1 MNSQVLENLSEL
13 ELIDLCIKKNVW
25 NSMTRLQRR
34 GYIKRIK
41 NLDDASD
48 KQNTVDNETEEV
60 KETEIVKETEQG
72 VSKVKDK
79 KPKINFRQRVAT
91 SDSDAEKIQIGFYR
105 SRKSKINT
113 KYPNRPSC

>member
-79 KPKINFRQRVAT
+79 KPKINFLSGSFLLKT
-91 SDSDAEKIQIGFYR
+91 SNFVNLFLIFKI
-105 SRKSKINT
+105 T
-113 KYPNRPSC
+113 